1 MPLHFLVGD
10 LSEPRVGEGVHV
22 SGDEGHH
29 AGTVR
34 RVRVGEEVTVGDG
47 RGTVVHG
54 RCRQVSAREMIVDI
68 ERVET
73 IAPAA
78 PRTVLVQALA
88 KGDRDEQ
95 AVEAAT
101 ELGVDA
107 IVPWQAARSVVRWE
121 GERAERGLRRWRMI
135 VREASKQSHRAWL
148 PAVEPLAT
156 TADLAARCARS
167 AVLLLDPSA
176 AQGLVEVARTTAVAG
191 AGEIVVIVGPEGG
204 VAGDEA
210 RELVAAG
217 AAPVRLGGT
226 VLRTSTAGPAA
237 LAALH
242 AAQGRW

>member
-1 MPLHFLVGD
+1 M
-10 LSEPRVGEGVHV
+10 
-22 SGDEGHH
+22 SGDEGRH
-29 AGTVR
+29 AGSVR
-34 RVRVGEEVTVGDG
+34 RVRVGEAVTVGDG
-47 RGTVVHG
+47 RGIVVHG
-54 RCRQVSAREMIVDI
+54 RCRHVAPREMIVDV

-73 IAPAA
+73 IPPAT
-78 PRTVLVQALA
+78 PRMVLVQALA

-156 TADLAARCARS
+156 TTDLATRAAKG
-167 AVLLLDPSA
+167 AVFLLDPSA
-176 AQGLVEVARTTAVAG
+176 SQSLVEAARTPAVAD
-191 AGEIVVIVGPEGG
+191 AAELVLIVGPEGG
-204 VAGDEA
+204 VADDEA
-210 RELVAAG
+210 RTLVAAG